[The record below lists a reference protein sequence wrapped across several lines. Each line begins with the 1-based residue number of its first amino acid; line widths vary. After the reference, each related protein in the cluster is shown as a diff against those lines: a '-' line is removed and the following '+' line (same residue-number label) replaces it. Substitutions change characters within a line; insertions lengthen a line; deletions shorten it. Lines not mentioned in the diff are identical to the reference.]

1 MSLVFSHSQD
11 TRILTKLVT
20 PSSLLE
26 DLPGETSIFVAKQ
39 RYQFIL
45 RFKYSL
51 TKNCNFLPCV

>member
-1 MSLVFSHSQD
+1 MPSVFSHSQD
-11 TRILTKLVT
+11 TRILAKLLT
-20 PSSLLE
+20 PNSFSE

-51 TKNCNFLPCV
+51 VGRVA